1 VKGCADGELNAE
13 LLDAFAELIGRFL
26 GEGEKIAERLGVPV
40 FALKAMHWLG
50 GGLPMKELGRR
61 LRCDPSF
68 VTAIADSL
76 EKRGLAKREPNPGDR
91 RIKNLVLTPEGS
103 AFRDRVEQEMLAS
116 MPWCTALDRDER
128 ATLLALIRKLIA
140 VSPQGPARGALSTK
154 PEEVQALRNAPAA
167 VHSPAG
173 GARP

>member
-1 VKGCADGELNAE
+1 VNECADGELNAE

-26 GEGEKIAERLGVPV
+26 GEGEKVAERLGVPV
-40 FALKAMHWLG
+40 FALKAMHFLG
-50 GGLPMKELGRR
+50 GGMPMKELGRR

-103 AFRDRVEQEMLAS
+103 EFRNRVEQEMLAS

-140 VSPQGPARGALSTK
+140 ATTQGPAHSALSPQTK
-154 PEEVQALRNAPAA
+154 EVDALRNAPAA
-167 VHSPAG
+167 ARSRAG
-173 GARP
+173 GTRS